1 MAEPAEGSPTV
12 NPHDLVLRYLRTAF
26 TAVKSAFGPDFPCT
40 GAGHGDMAYGEI
52 TYRGMGQLY
61 PALRL
66 GPGDVL
72 CARAGYPLHKK
83 IKKTNGAE
91 LAAQVF
97 CWKDGEELA
106 GILGSVCGDG

>member
-1 MAEPAEGSPTV
+1 MAEPAEGSPTA

-66 GPGDVL
+66 GPGDVAYDL
-72 CARAGYPLHKK
+72 GSGAGKLVLYLALRGAVQRA
-83 IKKTNGAE
+83 
-91 LAAQVF
+91 
-97 CWKDGEELA
+97 A
-106 GILGSVCGDG
+106 GIELGERRH